1 MEMGFLKF
9 NMKSYPE
16 ELRSRIKVKSG
27 SMNGVRCYSGYI
39 IPTEGTKAETIIFS
53 ILTGNCTSPTWKVRP
68 MLDKLMAEL
77 AEIN

>member
-1 MEMGFLKF
+1 
-9 NMKSYPE
+9 MKSYPE